1 MSQPLIAALK
11 RLMNAHPDSIAAS
24 TMTTAQKR
32 QLDEFCRKTHSVR
45 MTPSGRGVAYRI
57 EDLAVVTV
65 TLQQLSPHQDL
76 PLSIPPR
83 AANIAS
89 TRSSKQGRIT
99 HDVTHVFIKTQAQ
112 PNWYDRDRP
121 TEQLQ
126 RASEEFG
133 VAALEIG
140 GDKNH
145 SLYSKHPIWLVENQE
160 LFDRLDW
167 LPTSEPT
174 SVIWYRGQLHNKL
187 IDWLAAPQRSPF
199 IYLFADYDGVGLNN
213 YRRLKERLG
222 ERATFWLMPNWRTLL
237 TRYGQNKLWI
247 DTAREFESFE
257 RNSQRLLAQSPLL
270 GELVTEMK
278 KHGLALEQEV
288 IWLQANSPSANFTSS
303 M

>member
-11 RLMNAHPDSIAAS
+11 RLMNAHPEAIAAS
-24 TMTTAQKR
+24 TMTTEQKR

-76 PLSIPPR
+76 PLSIPAR

-99 HDVTHVFIKTQAQ
+99 HDVTHVFIKTRGQ
-112 PNWYDRDRP
+112 PNWSDGDRV
-121 TEQLQ
+121 TEHLQ

-145 SLYSKHPIWLVENQE
+145 TLYSEHPIWLVENQE
-160 LFDRLDW
+160 LFDRLNW

-187 IDWLAAPQRSPF
+187 IAWLAAPQRSPF

-222 ERATFWLMPNWRTLL
+222 ERVTFWLMPNWRTLL

-257 RNSQRLLAQSPLL
+257 RNAGQWLEQED
-270 GELVTEMK
+270 ELKALVQAMK
-278 KHGLALEQEV
+278 RQGLALEQEV
-288 IWLQANSPSANFTSS
+288 VWLNSAL
-303 M
+303 

>member
-24 TMTTAQKR
+24 TMTIAQKR

-45 MTPSGRGVAYRI
+45 MMPSGRGVAYRI
-57 EDLAVVTV
+57 EDLAVVIV

-112 PNWYDRDRP
+112 PNWSDGDRP

-145 SLYSKHPIWLVENQE
+145 SLYSKHSIWIVENQE

-187 IDWLAAPQRSPF
+187 IDWLAAPQRSPL
-199 IYLFADYDGVGLNN
+199 IYFFADYDGVGLNN
-213 YRRLKERLG
+213 YRRLKEKLG
-222 ERATFWLMPNWRTLL
+222 ERTTFWLMPNWHTLL

-257 RNSQRLLAQSPLL
+257 RNAGQWLEQEN
-270 GELVTEMK
+270 ELKALVQAMK
-278 KHGLALEQEV
+278 RQGLALEQEV
-288 IWLQANSPSANFTSS
+288 IWLR
-303 M
+303 

>member
-11 RLMNAHPDSIAAS
+11 RLMNAHPESIAAS

-76 PLSIPPR
+76 PLSIPAR

-99 HDVTHVFIKTQAQ
+99 HDVTHVFIKTRGQ
-112 PNWYDRDRP
+112 PNWSDGDRV

-145 SLYSKHPIWLVENQE
+145 SLFSKHPIWLVENQE
-160 LFDRLDW
+160 LFDRFNW

-187 IDWLAAPQRSPF
+187 IDWLAAPQRSPL

-222 ERATFWLMPNWRTLL
+222 ERAIFWLMPNWRTLL

-257 RNSQRLLAQSPLL
+257 RNAGQWLEQEN
-270 GELVTEMK
+270 ELKALVQAMK
-278 KHGLALEQEV
+278 RQGLALEQEV
-288 IWLQANSPSANFTSS
+288 VWLNSAL
-303 M
+303 

>member
-1 MSQPLIAALK
+1 MIAALK
-11 RLMNAHPDSIAAS
+11 RLMNAHPDAIAAS

-45 MTPSGRGVAYRI
+45 MMPSGRGVAYRI

-76 PLSIPPR
+76 PLSIPKR

-112 PNWYDRDRP
+112 PNWFDGDRP

-167 LPTSEPT
+167 LPASEPT
-174 SVIWYRGQLHNKL
+174 SVIWYCGQLHNKL
-187 IDWLAAPQRSPF
+187 IDWLAPPQRSPF

-257 RNSQRLLAQSPLL
+257 RNAGQWLEQEN
-270 GELVTEMK
+270 ELKALIQTMK
-278 KHGLALEQEV
+278 RQGLALEQEV
-288 IWLQANSPSANFTSS
+288 VWLNSVL
-303 M
+303 

>member
-11 RLMNAHPDSIAAS
+11 RLMNAHPESIAAS

-76 PLSIPPR
+76 PLSIPAR

-99 HDVTHVFIKTQAQ
+99 HDVTHVFIKTRGQ
-112 PNWYDRDRP
+112 PNWSDGDRP

-145 SLYSKHPIWLVENQE
+145 SLFSKHPIWLVENQE
-160 LFDRLDW
+160 LFDRLNW

-222 ERATFWLMPNWRTLL
+222 ERATFWLMQNWRTLL

-257 RNSQRLLAQSPLL
+257 RNAGQWLEQEN
-270 GELVTEMK
+270 ELKALIQAMK
-278 KHGLALEQEV
+278 RQGLALEQEV
-288 IWLQANSPSANFTSS
+288 VWLNSAL
-303 M
+303 

>member
-11 RLMNAHPDSIAAS
+11 RLMNAHPESIAAS

-99 HDVTHVFIKTQAQ
+99 HDVTHVFIKTRGQ
-112 PNWYDRDRP
+112 PNWSDGDRV

-145 SLYSKHPIWLVENQE
+145 SLFSKHPIWLVENQE
-160 LFDRLDW
+160 LFDRLNW

-257 RNSQRLLAQSPLL
+257 RNAGQWLEQEN
-270 GELVTEMK
+270 ELKALIQAMK
-278 KHGLALEQEV
+278 RQGLALEQEV
-288 IWLQANSPSANFTSS
+288 VWLNSAL
-303 M
+303 

>member
-11 RLMNAHPDSIAAS
+11 RLMHAHPDSIAAS

-76 PLSIPPR
+76 PLSIPAR

-99 HDVTHVFIKTQAQ
+99 HDVTHVFIKTRGQ
-112 PNWYDRDRP
+112 PNWSDGDRP

-126 RASEEFG
+126 RVSEEFG

-160 LFDRLDW
+160 LFDRLNW

-222 ERATFWLMPNWRTLL
+222 ERVTFWLMPNWRTLL

-257 RNSQRLLAQSPLL
+257 RNAGQWLEQEN
-270 GELVTEMK
+270 ELKALIQAMK
-278 KHGLALEQEV
+278 RQGLALEQEV
-288 IWLQANSPSANFTSS
+288 VWLNSAL
-303 M
+303 

>member
-11 RLMNAHPDSIAAS
+11 RLMHAHPDSIAAS

-76 PLSIPPR
+76 PLPIPPR

-99 HDVTHVFIKTQAQ
+99 HDVTHVFIKTRGQ
-112 PNWYDRDRP
+112 PNWSDRYRP

-133 VAALEIG
+133 VTALEIG

-145 SLYSKHPIWLVENQE
+145 SLYSKHPIWLVENQD

-187 IDWLAAPQRSPF
+187 IDWLAAPQRSPL

-222 ERATFWLMPNWRTLL
+222 ERATFWLMANWRTLL

-257 RNSQRLLAQSPLL
+257 RNAGQWLEQEN
-270 GELVTEMK
+270 ELKALVQAMK
-278 KHGLALEQEV
+278 RQGLALEQEV
-288 IWLQANSPSANFTSS
+288 VWLNSAL
-303 M
+303 

>member
-11 RLMNAHPDSIAAS
+11 RLMNVHPDAIAAS

-45 MTPSGRGVAYRI
+45 MTPSGRGIAYRI

-112 PNWYDRDRP
+112 PNWFDGDRP

-140 GDKNH
+140 GEKNH
-145 SLYSKHPIWLVENQE
+145 SLFSKHPIWLVENQE

-222 ERATFWLMPNWRTLL
+222 ERAIFWLMPNWRTLL

-257 RNSQRLLAQSPLL
+257 RNAGQWLEQED
-270 GELVTEMK
+270 ELKALIQAMK
-278 KHGLALEQEV
+278 RQGVALEQEAV
-288 IWLQANSPSANFTSS
+288 WLNGEL
-303 M
+303 

>member
-11 RLMNAHPDSIAAS
+11 RLMNAHPDAIAAS

-45 MTPSGRGVAYRI
+45 MTPRGRGVAYCI
-57 EDLAVVTV
+57 EDLAVVAV

-89 TRSSKQGRIT
+89 TRSSKKGRIT

-112 PNWYDRDRP
+112 PNWSDGDRL

-145 SLYSKHPIWLVENQE
+145 ELYSEHPIWLVENQE

-187 IDWLAAPQRSPF
+187 IDWLAAPQRSPL

-222 ERATFWLMPNWRTLL
+222 ERATFWLMKNWHTLL

-247 DTAREFESFE
+247 DTAREFDSFE
-257 RNSQRLLAQSPLL
+257 RNAGQWLEQEN
-270 GELVTEMK
+270 ELKALIQAMK
-278 KHGLALEQEV
+278 GQGVALEQEV
-288 IWLQANSPSANFTSS
+288 VWLNSEL
-303 M
+303 

>member
-11 RLMNAHPDSIAAS
+11 RLMNAHPESIAAS

-65 TLQQLSPHQDL
+65 NLQQLSPHQNL
-76 PLSIPPR
+76 PLPIPPR

-99 HDVTHVFIKTQAQ
+99 HDVTHVFIKTRGQ
-112 PNWYDRDRP
+112 PNWSDGDRP

-133 VAALEIG
+133 VTALEIG

-174 SVIWYRGQLHNKL
+174 SVIWYRGQLYNKL
-187 IDWLAAPQRSPF
+187 IDWLAAPQRSPL

-222 ERATFWLMPNWRTLL
+222 ERATFWLMQNWRTLL

-257 RNSQRLLAQSPLL
+257 RNAGQWLEQEN
-270 GELVTEMK
+270 ELKALIQAMK
-278 KHGLALEQEV
+278 RQGLALEQEV
-288 IWLQANSPSANFTSS
+288 VWLNSEL
-303 M
+303 

>member
-11 RLMNAHPDSIAAS
+11 RLMNAHPDAIAAS

-45 MTPSGRGVAYRI
+45 MMPSGRGVAYRI

-76 PLSIPPR
+76 PLSIPKR

-112 PNWYDRDRP
+112 PNWFDGDRP

-167 LPTSEPT
+167 LPASEPT
-174 SVIWYRGQLHNKL
+174 SVIWYCGQLHNKL
-187 IDWLAAPQRSPF
+187 IDWLAPPQRSPF

-257 RNSQRLLAQSPLL
+257 RNAGQWLEQEN
-270 GELVTEMK
+270 ELKALIQTMK
-278 KHGLALEQEV
+278 RQGLALEQEV
-288 IWLQANSPSANFTSS
+288 VWLSSAL
-303 M
+303 

>member
-1 MSQPLIAALK
+1 MNQPLIAALK
-11 RLMNAHPDSIAAS
+11 RLMNAHPNAIAAS
-24 TMTTAQKR
+24 TMTTEQKS

-112 PNWYDRDRP
+112 PNWSDGDRP

-140 GDKNH
+140 DNKNH
-145 SLYSKHPIWLVENQE
+145 SLFSKHPIWLVENQE

-187 IDWLAAPQRSPF
+187 IDWLAAPKRSPF

-257 RNSQRLLAQSPLL
+257 RNAGQWLEQED
-270 GELVTEMK
+270 ELKALIQAMK
-278 KHGLALEQEV
+278 RQGVALEQEAV
-288 IWLQANSPSANFTSS
+288 WLNGEL
-303 M
+303 

>member
-11 RLMNAHPDSIAAS
+11 RLMNAHPESIAAS

-76 PLSIPPR
+76 PLSIPAR

-99 HDVTHVFIKTQAQ
+99 HDVTHVFIKTRGQ
-112 PNWYDRDRP
+112 PNWSDGDRV

-145 SLYSKHPIWLVENQE
+145 SLFSKHPIWLVENQE
-160 LFDRLDW
+160 LFDRLNW

-187 IDWLAAPQRSPF
+187 IDWLAAPQRSPL

-257 RNSQRLLAQSPLL
+257 RNAGQWLEQEN
-270 GELVTEMK
+270 ELKALVQAMK
-278 KHGLALEQEV
+278 RQGLALEQEV
-288 IWLQANSPSANFTSS
+288 VWLNSAL
-303 M
+303 

>member
-11 RLMNAHPDSIAAS
+11 RLMHAHPDSIAAS

-76 PLSIPPR
+76 PLSIPAR

-99 HDVTHVFIKTQAQ
+99 HDVTHVFIKTRGQ
-112 PNWYDRDRP
+112 PNWSDGDRV

-145 SLYSKHPIWLVENQE
+145 SLFSKHPIWLVENQE
-160 LFDRLDW
+160 LFDRLNW

-222 ERATFWLMPNWRTLL
+222 ERVTFWLMPNWRTLL

-257 RNSQRLLAQSPLL
+257 RNAGQWLEQEN
-270 GELVTEMK
+270 ELKALVQAMK
-278 KHGLALEQEV
+278 RQGLALEQEV
-288 IWLQANSPSANFTSS
+288 VWLNSAL
-303 M
+303 